1 MSGWTLIRFLH
12 LVGIVF
18 FVGGQLV
25 LLVAVTPVLRRAGDD
40 TLMRAIARRFGLG
53 SLAALGVI
61 VATGVAMASHFD
73 AWDRP
78 VLQAK
83 LAVLVLIGVL
93 TALHIASAKTRALA
107 IALVVSSLVVVW
119 LGVKL
124 SYG

>member
-1 MSGWTLIRFLH
+1 MSGWTFIRFLH
-12 LVGIVF
+12 LFGIVF

-25 LLVAVTPVLRRAGDD
+25 LLAAVTPVLRRSGDD
-40 TLMRAIARRFGLG
+40 ALMRAIARRFGIG
-53 SLAALGVI
+53 SVVALGLI
-61 VATGVAMASHFD
+61 VVTGIAMASHFG

-93 TALHIASAKTRALA
+93 TALHIASAKTRALSL
-107 IALVVSSLVVVW
+107 ALVVSSLLVVW

-124 SYG
+124 TYG